1 MVLNEVLHH
10 GGAAL
15 CFGVRME
22 NLDFTRVFDL
32 HGIFPI
38 KRIEEKLKF
47 TIWIYYMKNINR

>member
-1 MVLNEVLHH
+1 MKCCIMVAVL
-10 GGAAL
+10 AL

-47 TIWIYYMKNINR
+47 TI